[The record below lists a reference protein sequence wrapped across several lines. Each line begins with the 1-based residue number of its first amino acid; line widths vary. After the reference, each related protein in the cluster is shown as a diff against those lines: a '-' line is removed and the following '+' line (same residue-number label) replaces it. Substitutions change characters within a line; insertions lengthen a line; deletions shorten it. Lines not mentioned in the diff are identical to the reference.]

1 MKRCVVTGAQ
11 GSGGSYLAE
20 FILNSNA
27 DVEVWAPVRW
37 RSKFGKVISQSD
49 HRLKVIECDLV
60 DLASTIR
67 FLEKA
72 QPALIF
78 HLAAHANVRA
88 SFDVPLAVFE
98 NNTRSTHNLLEA
110 LRLLEMS
117 PRFIMASTS
126 EVYGNV
132 DPSEVPINETQRLN
146 PVSPYAASKVSQEML
161 ALSYLHS
168 FGLPVVITR
177 MFTYLNPRRDD
188 LFATAFV
195 KQILAFQRGIDGPLR
210 HGNLSSVR
218 SILDVRDSANAYW
231 LAAQHCEVGDVYNI
245 GGSTTISVGDFL
257 RKLME
262 VTGTKIELYEDPS
275 LLRPSDVVLQIP
287 NSDKFRRQTGWS
299 EQHSLESSISFLI
312 SEAEK
317 IY

>member
-1 MKRCVVTGAQ
+1 M
-11 GSGGSYLAE
+11 
-20 FILNSNA
+20 
-27 DVEVWAPVRW
+27 
-37 RSKFGKVISQSD
+37 
-49 HRLKVIECDLV
+49 
-60 DLASTIR
+60 
-67 FLEKA
+67 
-72 QPALIF
+72 
-78 HLAAHANVRA
+78 
-88 SFDVPLAVFE
+88 
-98 NNTRSTHNLLEA
+98 
-110 LRLLEMS
+110 
-117 PRFIMASTS
+117 
-126 EVYGNV
+126 
-132 DPSEVPINETQRLN
+132 
-146 PVSPYAASKVSQEML
+146 
-161 ALSYLHS
+161 
-168 FGLPVVITR
+168 
-177 MFTYLNPRRDD
+177 
-188 LFATAFV
+188 
-195 KQILAFQRGIDGPLR
+195 
-210 HGNLSSVR
+210 R